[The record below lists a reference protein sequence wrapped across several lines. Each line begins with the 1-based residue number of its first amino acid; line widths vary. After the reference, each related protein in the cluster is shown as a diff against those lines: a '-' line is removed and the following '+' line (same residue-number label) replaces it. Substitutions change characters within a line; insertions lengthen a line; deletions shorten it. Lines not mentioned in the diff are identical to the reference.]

1 MNALVRPPIKPPESF
16 REGFSFSNSADAI
29 ARFPFPFP
37 QDAYAYSVNLEP
49 VRSGLPGSVFEHWFD
64 VDEHYLGELEERRL
78 VLEADPGRCRVLPH
92 MEVAEWDALELI
104 MTRYAQDYPHFFN
117 LKRNGSSW
125 SWTNKVMGIQE
136 DFIFGDTS
144 TLPCRPLEY
153 IARQAQGDFN
163 LIDQRGGDLF
173 MDGGVITGPADW
185 SLSFDLGMSFR
196 EWHRPVPV
204 AHELGVFDRALKY
217 LLNVQAGHPVR
228 RLNWT
233 MTIHPRLDTSPETYP
248 AWGADRSK
256 VTLHNVGNLVHLRVE
271 LQLIVRLPR
280 SNALLFSI
288 RTYLISLAELSSNK
302 AWASRLCK
310 VLQTLPDGIA
320 EYKGLARYRGTVIEW
335 LESLT
340 GQDDGKR

>member
-1 MNALVRPPIKPPESF
+1 MNALIKPKLKPAESF
-16 REGFSFSNSADAI
+16 RGAFSFSNSAHAV

-49 VRSGLPGSVFEHWFD
+49 VRSGPPGSVFEHWFD

-78 VLEADPGRCRVLPH
+78 VLEADPGRCRVLAH
-92 MEVAEWDALELI
+92 MDVAQWDAVELI
-104 MTRYAQDYPHFFN
+104 MTRYAQDYPHLFG
-117 LKRNGSSW
+117 LQRHGSSW
-125 SWTNKVMGIQE
+125 IWTNKATGIE
-136 DFIFGDTS
+136 EPFTFGDAS
-144 TLPCRPLEY
+144 TLPYPPLEY

-163 LIDQRGGDLF
+163 LIDQRDGDLF

-217 LLNVQAGHPVR
+217 LLNVQVGHPVR

-233 MTIHPRLDTSPETYP
+233 MTVHPRLDTSPETYP
-248 AWGADRSK
+248 AWGGDRGK
-256 VTLHNVGNLVHLRVE
+256 VTLQNAGNLVHLRVE

-288 RTYLISLAELSSNK
+288 RTFLISLEELSSNQ

-310 VLQTLPDGIA
+310 VLQALPDEIA
-320 EYKGLARYRGTVIEW
+320 EYKGLARYRATAIEW
-335 LESLT
+335 LASLP
-340 GQDDGKR
+340 GHGGASA